1 MTHRPAPKPVDPGEL
16 PRLARAVIA
25 ADRFPFLATLDGD
38 RPRLRPVSPVRT
50 DGFTVYVANLRSY
63 HKTGEIEANPQVE
76 LAYLSADHDQ
86 VRISGRAEVVTDQG
100 LLGEIW
106 DANPLLRHYLGSPDN
121 PELIVYRI
129 LPERVRFM
137 REWSLEYH
145 EVPLE
150 RDGPGPSRGAMVDH
164 PAGAHDRGR
173 RSGPRRRSA
182 RQPRP

>member
-1 MTHRPAPKPVDPGEL
+1 MSRKPAPKPVDPSEL
-16 PRLARAVIA
+16 PRLARAVIE
-25 ADRFPFLATLDGD
+25 ADRFPFLATVDGD

-63 HKTGEIEANPQVE
+63 HKTGELEANPKVE

-86 VRISGRAEVVTDQG
+86 VRISGRAEIVTDRAV
-100 LLGEIW
+100 LGEIW
-106 DANPLLRHYLGSPDN
+106 DLNPLLRRYLGSLEN

-145 EVPLE
+145 EVPI
-150 RDGPGPSRGAMVDH
+150 DAGGPDSSSRVDH
-164 PAGAHDRGR
+164 RGGAHVRGSR
-173 RSGPRRRSA
+173 PGHRRRSA
-182 RQPRP
+182 R

>member
-1 MTHRPAPKPVDPGEL
+1 MTRKPSPRPVDPSEL

-25 ADRFPFLATLDGD
+25 ADRFPFLATVDGD

-63 HKTGEIEANPQVE
+63 HKTGEIEANPRVE

-86 VRISGRAEVVTDQG
+86 VRISGRAEVVMDRA

-106 DANPLLRHYLGSPDN
+106 AANPLLRHYLGSPDN

-129 LPERVRFM
+129 VPERVRFM

-145 EVPLE
+145 EVPIDADRE
-150 RDGPGPSRGAMVDH
+150 DRSSGAMVDH
-164 PAGAHDRGR
+164 AAGAHDRGR
-173 RSGPRRRSA
+173 RSGQHRRTG

>member
-1 MTHRPAPKPVDPGEL
+1 MTRKPSPRPVDPSEL
-16 PRLARAVIA
+16 PRLARAVIE
-25 ADRFPFLATLDGD
+25 ADRFPFLATVDGD

-50 DGFTVYVANLRSY
+50 DGFTVYVANLKSY
-63 HKTGEIEANPQVE
+63 HKTGEIAANPRVE

-86 VRISGRAEVVTDQG
+86 VRISGRAEVLTDRA

-106 DANPLLRHYLGSPDN
+106 DANPLLRHYLGSLEN

-145 EVPLE
+145 EVPLDAG
-150 RDGPGPSRGAMVDH
+150 RQDRSSGAVVDH
-164 PAGAHDRGR
+164 AAGAHDRGS
-173 RSGPRRRSA
+173 RSGQRRRTG
-182 RQPRP
+182 RPPRP

>member
-1 MTHRPAPKPVDPGEL
+1 MTRKPSPRPVDPSEL

-25 ADRFPFLATLDGD
+25 ADRFPFLATVDGD

-50 DGFTVYVANLRSY
+50 DGFTVYVANLKSY
-63 HKTGEIEANPQVE
+63 HKTGEIAANPRVE

-86 VRISGRAEVVTDQG
+86 VRISGRAEVLTDRA

-106 DANPLLRHYLGSPDN
+106 DANPLLRHYLGSLEN

-145 EVPLE
+145 EVPLDAGRE
-150 RDGPGPSRGAMVDH
+150 DRASGALVDH
-164 PAGAHDRGR
+164 AAGAHDRGS
-173 RSGPRRRSA
+173 RSGQRRRTT
-182 RQPRP
+182 RHPRP

>member
-1 MTHRPAPKPVDPGEL
+1 MTRKPTPRPVEPGEL

-25 ADRFPFLATLDGD
+25 ADRFPFLATVDGD

-63 HKTGEIEANPQVE
+63 HKTGEIEANPMVE

-86 VRISGRAEVVTDQG
+86 VRISGRAEVLADRT
-100 LLGEIW
+100 LLREIW
-106 DANPLLRHYLGSPDN
+106 DANPLLRHYLGSLEN
-121 PELIVYRI
+121 PELIIYRI
-129 LPERVRFM
+129 VPERVRFM

-145 EVPLE
+145 DVPIE
-150 RDGPGPSRGAMVDH
+150 ADQPDRSSGAIVDQ
-164 PAGAHDRGR
+164 AGGAHDRGS
-173 RSGPRRRSA
+173 RSGQRRRTG

>member
-1 MTHRPAPKPVDPGEL
+1 MRHRPAPKSVEPSEL

-25 ADRFPFLATLDGD
+25 ADRFPFLATVDGD

-50 DGFTVYVANLRSY
+50 DGFTVYVANLTSY

-86 VRISGRAEVVTDQG
+86 VRISGRAEVVTDPS
-100 LLGEIW
+100 LLREIW
-106 DANPLLRHYLGSPDN
+106 EANPLLRHYLGSPDN
-121 PELIVYRI
+121 PELIIYRI

-150 RDGPGPSRGAMVDH
+150 SARPDPFAGARVDH
-164 PAGAHDRGR
+164 PGGAHDRGS
-173 RSGPRRRSA
+173 RSGSRRRSA
-182 RQPRP
+182 RQPRS